1 MTTEIYT
8 VSAQHV
14 LKDMLK
20 ISKELD
26 QNHAGT
32 EHLLLALMRETSSVA
47 AEVLSDAG
55 LEEKRVRDL
64 IDQLISIHSDV
75 ALADRG
81 RYSAKVEKVLQGARM
96 EAVAFSSELVGTEH
110 ILMSL
115 LRLSDCSAC
124 RLLNTLNVSP
134 HRLYSDILTAMGEDP
149 ARYKSRI
156 KNLRTPE
163 GEQSATPMLDKYSR
177 DLTWLASEGKL
188 DPVIGRE
195 NEITRVIQILSR
207 RTKNSPCL
215 VGEPGVGKTAI
226 AEGLALRISEG
237 SVPSTVASKRVVALD
252 LAGMVAG
259 SKYRG
264 EFEERV
270 KRILSE
276 VTSSGNVLMFLDE
289 VHTLIGA
296 GGAEGSI
303 DAANMLKPA
312 LARGEIQLIGATT
325 ISEYRKYIEKDA
337 ALERRFAPVNVDE
350 PTRDEAIEI
359 LRGIKHK
366 FEEHH
371 GIEITDEAVVEAVDL
386 SARYI
391 NDRNLPDKAIDVID
405 EAASR
410 ARLTTRKVN
419 KRLLGMG
426 EELKALYDE
435 RREKLLEG
443 DYAAAG
449 EVSDKYFAFK
459 KKYDR
464 ALNQNNKKEAFK
476 KSQVTQE
483 DVAHVVSVWTGVPV
497 SKITE
502 KENRR
507 LVKLEDTLHKRV
519 IGQQEAVSAVAR
531 AVKRG
536 RVGLKDPR
544 RPMGSFLF
552 LGPTGVGKT
561 ELSKALAEAVFGS
574 EDSLIR
580 VDMSEFMESH
590 SVAKMIGAPPG
601 YVGHDEGGQLAQK
614 VRTKPYSVVLFD
626 EIEKAHPD
634 VFNVLLQVLDD
645 GHITDSK
652 GRKVSFKNTIIIMT
666 SNAGAQRIIDPKKL
680 GFSSDTSAEKNHE
693 DMKRGVMEEVK
704 RIFRP
709 EFLNRIDETI
719 VFHALTDDE
728 MKDIVTLLLSDLI
741 KRARENMDITL
752 KVSPAVKKYI
762 IEKGI
767 DRKYGARPLKR
778 AIQSMIEDEL
788 ASEILSGKFENGSTV
803 NVNLSKDRIV
813 FQ

>member
-1 MTTEIYT
+1 MTNEIYT
-8 VSAQHV
+8 LSAQHV
-14 LKDMLK
+14 LKDMVR

-26 QNHAGT
+26 QDHAGT

-47 AEVLSDAG
+47 GEVLSEAG

-81 RYSAKVEKVLQGARM
+81 VYSAKVEKVLQGARM

-124 RLLNTLNVSP
+124 RLLNTLSVSP
-134 HRLYSDILTAMGEDP
+134 HRLYSDILTAIGEDP

-163 GEQSATPMLDKYSR
+163 GDQSSTPLLDKYSR
-177 DLTWLASEGKL
+177 DLTYLASQGKL

-226 AEGLALRISEG
+226 AEGLALRISAGNVPE
-237 SVPSTVASKRVVALD
+237 SVLSKRVVSLD

-270 KRILSE
+270 KKILSE
-276 VTSSGNVLMFLDE
+276 VTAAGNILLFLDE

-325 ISEYRKYIEKDA
+325 IAEYRKYIEKDA
-337 ALERRFAPVNVDE
+337 ALERRFAPVSVDE
-350 PTRDEAIEI
+350 PTRDEAVEI

-371 GIEITDEAVVEAVDL
+371 GIEITDEAVIEAVDL
-386 SARYI
+386 SVRYI

-405 EAASR
+405 EASSR

-419 KRLLGMG
+419 KRLMGMS
-426 EELKALYDE
+426 EELKTLYDE
-435 RREKLLEG
+435 RRAKLLEG
-443 DYAAAG
+443 DYKAAG
-449 EVSDKYFAFK
+449 ELSDKYFEFK
-459 KKYDR
+459 KKYER
-464 ALNQNNKKEAFK
+464 ALKRGDKKEVFK
-476 KSQVTQE
+476 KAQVTQE

-502 KENRR
+502 KENKR
-507 LVKLEDTLHKRV
+507 LMKLEDILHKRV
-519 IGQQEAVSAVAR
+519 IGQKEAVSAVAR
-531 AVKRG
+531 AIKRG
-536 RVGLKDPR
+536 RVGLKDPK

-680 GFSSDTSAEKNHE
+680 GFSSDVSAEKNHE

-719 VFHALTDDE
+719 VFHALNDDE

-741 KRARENMDITL
+741 KRAKENMGLEL
-752 KVSPAVKKYI
+752 KVSSSVKKYI

-788 ASEILSGKFENGSTV
+788 ASEILSGRFEDATTV
-803 NVNLSKDRIV
+803 SVNLKKNKIV
-813 FQ
+813 FS

>member
-1 MTTEIYT
+1 MTNEIYT
-8 VSAQHV
+8 LSAQHV
-14 LKDMLK
+14 LKDMVR

-26 QNHAGT
+26 QDHAGT

-47 AEVLSDAG
+47 GEVLSEAG

-81 RYSAKVEKVLQGARM
+81 VYSAKVEKVLQGARM

-124 RLLNTLNVSP
+124 RLLNTLSVSP
-134 HRLYSDILTAMGEDP
+134 HRLYSDILTAIGEDP

-163 GEQSATPMLDKYSR
+163 GDQSSTPLLDKYSR
-177 DLTWLASEGKL
+177 DLTYLASQGKL

-226 AEGLALRISEG
+226 AEGLALRISAGNVPE
-237 SVPSTVASKRVVALD
+237 SVLSKRVVSLD

-270 KRILSE
+270 KKILSE
-276 VTSSGNVLMFLDE
+276 VTAAGNILLFLDE

-325 ISEYRKYIEKDA
+325 IAEYRKYIEKDA
-337 ALERRFAPVNVDE
+337 ALERRFAPVSVDE
-350 PTRDEAIEI
+350 PTRDETVEI

-371 GIEITDEAVVEAVDL
+371 GIEITDEAVIEAVDL
-386 SARYI
+386 SVRYI
-391 NDRNLPDKAIDVID
+391 NDRNLPDKAIDCID
-405 EAASR
+405 EAPSR
-410 ARLTTRKVN
+410 SRLTTRKLN
-419 KRLLGMG
+419 KRLMVMS
-426 EELKALYDE
+426 EELKTLYDE
-435 RREKLLEG
+435 RRAKLLEG
-443 DYAAAG
+443 DYKAAG
-449 EVSDKYFAFK
+449 ELSDKYFEFK
-459 KKYDR
+459 KKYER
-464 ALNQNNKKEAFK
+464 ALKRGDKKEVFNK
-476 KSQVTQE
+476 TQVTQE

-502 KENRR
+502 KENKR
-507 LVKLEDTLHKRV
+507 LMKLEDILHKRV

-531 AVKRG
+531 AIKRG
-536 RVGLKDPR
+536 RVGLKDPK

-590 SVAKMIGAPPG
+590 SVAKMIGAHPG

-680 GFSSDTSAEKNHE
+680 GFSSDVSAEKNHE

-719 VFHALTDDE
+719 VFHALNDDE

-741 KRARENMDITL
+741 KRAKENMGLEL
-752 KVSPAVKKYI
+752 KVSSSVKKYI

-788 ASEILSGKFENGSTV
+788 ASEILSGRFEDATTV
-803 NVNLSKDRIV
+803 SVNLKKNKIV
-813 FQ
+813 FS

>member
-1 MTTEIYT
+1 MTNEIYT
-8 VSAQHV
+8 LSAQHV
-14 LKDMLK
+14 LKDMVR

-26 QNHAGT
+26 QDHAGT

-47 AEVLSDAG
+47 GEVLSEAG

-81 RYSAKVEKVLQGARM
+81 VYSAKVEKVLQGARM

-124 RLLNTLNVSP
+124 RLLNTLSVSP
-134 HRLYSDILTAMGEDP
+134 HRLYSDILTAIGEDP

-163 GEQSATPMLDKYSR
+163 GDQSSTPLLDKYSR
-177 DLTWLASEGKL
+177 DLTYLASQGKL

-226 AEGLALRISEG
+226 AEGLALRISTGNVPE
-237 SVPSTVASKRVVALD
+237 SVLSKRVVSLD

-270 KRILSE
+270 KKILSE
-276 VTSSGNVLMFLDE
+276 VTAAGNILLFLDE

-325 ISEYRKYIEKDA
+325 IAEYRKYIEKDA

-350 PTRDEAIEI
+350 PTRDEAVEI

-371 GIEITDEAVVEAVDL
+371 GIEITDEAVIEAVDL
-386 SARYI
+386 SVRYI

-405 EAASR
+405 EASSR

-419 KRLLGMG
+419 KRLMGMS
-426 EELKALYDE
+426 EELKTLYDE
-435 RREKLLEG
+435 RRAKLLEG
-443 DYAAAG
+443 DYKAAG
-449 EVSDKYFAFK
+449 ELSDKYFEFK
-459 KKYDR
+459 KKYER
-464 ALNQNNKKEAFK
+464 ALKRGDKKEVFK
-476 KSQVTQE
+476 KAQVTQE

-502 KENRR
+502 KENKR
-507 LVKLEDTLHKRV
+507 LMKLEDILHKRV
-519 IGQQEAVSAVAR
+519 IGQKEAVSAVAR
-531 AVKRG
+531 AIKRG

-680 GFSSDTSAEKNHE
+680 GFSSDVSAEKNHE

-719 VFHALTDDE
+719 VFHALNDDE

-741 KRARENMDITL
+741 KRAKENMGLEL
-752 KVSPAVKKYI
+752 KVSNSVKKYI

-788 ASEILSGKFENGSTV
+788 ASEILSGRFEDAATV
-803 NVNLSKDRIV
+803 SVNLKKDKIV
-813 FQ
+813 FS

>member
-1 MTTEIYT
+1 M
-8 VSAQHV
+8 VR
-14 LKDMLK
+14 

-26 QNHAGT
+26 QDHAGT

-47 AEVLSDAG
+47 GEVLSEAG

-81 RYSAKVEKVLQGARM
+81 VYSAKVEKVLQGARM

-124 RLLNTLNVSP
+124 RLLNTLSVSP
-134 HRLYSDILTAMGEDP
+134 HRLYSDILTAIGEDP

-163 GEQSATPMLDKYSR
+163 GDQSSTPLLDKYSR
-177 DLTWLASEGKL
+177 DLTYLASQGKL
-188 DPVIGRE
+188 DPVVGRE

-226 AEGLALRISEG
+226 AEGLALRISTGNVPE
-237 SVPSTVASKRVVALD
+237 SVLSKRVVSLD

-270 KRILSE
+270 KKILSE
-276 VTSSGNVLMFLDE
+276 VTAAGNILLFLDE

-325 ISEYRKYIEKDA
+325 IAEYRKYIEKDA

-350 PTRDEAIEI
+350 PTRDEAVEI

-371 GIEITDEAVVEAVDL
+371 GIEITDEAVIEAVDL
-386 SARYI
+386 SVRYI

-405 EAASR
+405 EASSR

-419 KRLLGMG
+419 KRLMGMS
-426 EELKALYDE
+426 EELKTLYDE
-435 RREKLLEG
+435 RRAKLLEG
-443 DYAAAG
+443 DYKAAG
-449 EVSDKYFAFK
+449 ELSDKYFEFK
-459 KKYDR
+459 KKYER
-464 ALNQNNKKEAFK
+464 ALKRGDKKEVFK
-476 KSQVTQE
+476 KAQVTQE

-502 KENRR
+502 KENKR
-507 LVKLEDTLHKRV
+507 LMKLEDILHKRV
-519 IGQQEAVSAVAR
+519 IGQKEAVSAVAR
-531 AVKRG
+531 AIKRG

-680 GFSSDTSAEKNHE
+680 GFSSDVSAEKDHE

-719 VFHALTDDE
+719 VFHALNDDE

-741 KRARENMDITL
+741 KRAKENMGLEL
-752 KVSPAVKKYI
+752 KVSNSVKKYI

-788 ASEILSGKFENGSTV
+788 ASEILSGRFEDAATV
-803 NVNLSKDRIV
+803 SVNLKKDKIV
-813 FQ
+813 FS

>member
-1 MTTEIYT
+1 MTNEIYT
-8 VSAQHV
+8 LSAQHV
-14 LKDMLK
+14 LKDMVR

-26 QNHAGT
+26 QDHAGT

-47 AEVLSDAG
+47 GEVLSEAG

-81 RYSAKVEKVLQGARM
+81 VYSAKVEKVLQGARM

-124 RLLNTLNVSP
+124 RLLNTLSVSP
-134 HRLYSDILTAMGEDP
+134 HRLYSDILTAIGEDP

-163 GEQSATPMLDKYSR
+163 GDQSSTPLLDKYSR
-177 DLTWLASEGKL
+177 DLTYLASQGKL
-188 DPVIGRE
+188 DPVVGRE

-226 AEGLALRISEG
+226 AEGLALRISTGNVPE
-237 SVPSTVASKRVVALD
+237 SVLSKRVVSLD

-270 KRILSE
+270 KKILSE
-276 VTSSGNVLMFLDE
+276 VTAAGNILLFLDE

-325 ISEYRKYIEKDA
+325 IAEYRKYIEKDA

-350 PTRDEAIEI
+350 PTRDEAVEI

-371 GIEITDEAVVEAVDL
+371 GIEITDEAVIEAVDL
-386 SARYI
+386 SVRYI

-405 EAASR
+405 EASSR

-419 KRLLGMG
+419 KRLMGMS
-426 EELKALYDE
+426 EELKTLYDE
-435 RREKLLEG
+435 RRAKLLEG
-443 DYAAAG
+443 DYKAAG
-449 EVSDKYFAFK
+449 ELSDKYFEFK
-459 KKYDR
+459 KKYER
-464 ALNQNNKKEAFK
+464 ALKRGDKKEVFK
-476 KSQVTQE
+476 KAQVTQE

-502 KENRR
+502 KENKR
-507 LVKLEDTLHKRV
+507 LMKLEDILHKRV
-519 IGQQEAVSAVAR
+519 IGQKEAVSAVAR
-531 AVKRG
+531 AIKRG

-680 GFSSDTSAEKNHE
+680 GFSSDVSAEKNHE

-719 VFHALTDDE
+719 VFHALNDDE

-741 KRARENMDITL
+741 KRAKKNMGLEL
-752 KVSPAVKKYI
+752 KVSNSVKKYI

-788 ASEILSGKFENGSTV
+788 ASEILSGRFEDATTV
-803 NVNLSKDRIV
+803 SVNLKKDKIV
-813 FQ
+813 FS

>member
-1 MTTEIYT
+1 MTNEIYT
-8 VSAQHV
+8 LSAQHV
-14 LKDMLK
+14 LKDMVR

-26 QNHAGT
+26 QDHAGT

-47 AEVLSDAG
+47 GEVLSEAG

-81 RYSAKVEKVLQGARM
+81 VYSAKVEKVLQGARM

-124 RLLNTLNVSP
+124 RLLNTLSVSP
-134 HRLYSDILTAMGEDP
+134 HRLYSDILTAIGEDP

-163 GEQSATPMLDKYSR
+163 GDQSSTPLLDKYSR
-177 DLTWLASEGKL
+177 DLTYLASQGKL
-188 DPVIGRE
+188 DPVVGRE

-226 AEGLALRISEG
+226 AEGLALRISTGNVPE
-237 SVPSTVASKRVVALD
+237 SVLSKRVVSLD

-270 KRILSE
+270 KKILSE
-276 VTSSGNVLMFLDE
+276 VTAAGNILLFLDE

-325 ISEYRKYIEKDA
+325 IAEYRKYIEKDA

-350 PTRDEAIEI
+350 PTRDEAVEI

-371 GIEITDEAVVEAVDL
+371 GIEITDEAVIEAVDL
-386 SARYI
+386 SVRYI

-405 EAASR
+405 EASSR

-419 KRLLGMG
+419 KRLMGMS
-426 EELKALYDE
+426 EELKTLYDE
-435 RREKLLEG
+435 RRAKLLEG
-443 DYAAAG
+443 DYKAAG
-449 EVSDKYFAFK
+449 ELSDKYFEFK
-459 KKYDR
+459 KKYER
-464 ALNQNNKKEAFK
+464 ALKRGDKKEVFK
-476 KSQVTQE
+476 KAQVTQE

-502 KENRR
+502 KENKR
-507 LVKLEDTLHKRV
+507 LMKLEDILHKRV
-519 IGQQEAVSAVAR
+519 IGQKEAVSAVAR
-531 AVKRG
+531 AIKRG

-680 GFSSDTSAEKNHE
+680 GFSSDVSAEKNHE

-719 VFHALTDDE
+719 VFHALNDDE

-741 KRARENMDITL
+741 KRAKENMGLEL
-752 KVSPAVKKYI
+752 KVSNSVKKYI

-788 ASEILSGKFENGSTV
+788 ASEILSGRFEDATTV
-803 NVNLSKDRIV
+803 SVNLKKDKIV
-813 FQ
+813 FS